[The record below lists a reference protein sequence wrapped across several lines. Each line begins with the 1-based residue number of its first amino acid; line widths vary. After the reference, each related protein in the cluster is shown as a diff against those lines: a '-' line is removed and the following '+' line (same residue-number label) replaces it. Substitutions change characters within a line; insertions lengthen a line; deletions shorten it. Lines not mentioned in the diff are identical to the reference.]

1 MEHWKQLELHKSS
14 SAFSLLRGTKAVGE
28 SECRDANFQLRVC
41 VHALSK
47 CVHYKKKERKK
58 KRSELLGDAVIL
70 CQCLCQQACVCAVF
84 LTLFVYMCSISRGAD
99 GNLH

>member
-14 SAFSLLRGTKAVGE
+14 SAFSLLRGRKAVGE

-47 CVHYKKKERKK
+47 CVHYKKKRKK
-58 KRSELLGDAVIL
+58 RAAWRCCDTVPMFVSAGLRV
-70 CQCLCQQACVCAVF
+70 CCVPHSVC
-84 LTLFVYMCSISRGAD
+84 VYVQYLARMLSGAD